1 MKRREFLVR
10 SVSAGAASA
19 LVPAVA
25 FAGVTQEAD
34 SLGVPTTPG
43 AAAPTRRF
51 SKAWFE
57 ALLGQDVVLHRD
69 GGAPIPGRLVSVN
82 ALPGSARHQQFS
94 VVVQVTGADVAGGLV
109 EAHHAT
115 AGRFPLFISP
125 CADSGMRLSWQAH
138 FSQLT

>member
-1 MKRREFLVR
+1 MRRREFLVR

-19 LVPAVA
+19 LVPAAA
-25 FAGVTQEAD
+25 FVGVTADAD
-34 SLGVPTTPG
+34 SVSLPTTPG
-43 AAAPTRRF
+43 AGAPTRRF

-69 GGAPIPGRLVSVN
+69 GGAPVPGRVAAVN
-82 ALPGSARHQQFS
+82 ALAGSARHEQFS
-94 VVVQVTGADVAGGLV
+94 VVVQVTGADLRGGLV

>member
-1 MKRREFLVR
+1 MRRREFLVR

-19 LVPAVA
+19 LVPAAA
-25 FAGVTQEAD
+25 FAGITPDAD
-34 SLGVPTTPG
+34 SLSVPAAPG
-43 AAAPTRRF
+43 AGAPTRRF

-69 GGAPIPGRLVSVN
+69 GSAPIPGRLVGVN
-82 ALPGSARHQQFS
+82 ALAGSARHEQFS
-94 VVVQVTGADVAGGLV
+94 VVVQVTGADMQGGLV
-109 EAHHAT
+109 EARHTT

-138 FSQLT
+138 FSLLT